1 MEVIR
6 AVYQTGV
13 FIPKGV
19 CVLPEGTEVELT
31 IRTVNLEPSR
41 DTNPDQDAQLLQ
53 ETENRTPDNPLPPK
67 IHSPL
72 K

>member
-19 CVLPEGTEVELT
+19 CVLPEGTEVEMV
-31 IRTVNLEPSR
+31 IRVVGSEPLQ
-41 DTNPDQDAQLLQ
+41 DTNPDQDGKLLQ
-53 ETENRTPDNPLPPK
+53 ETENGTPNNPLPPK
-67 IHSPL
+67 IHNPL

>member
-19 CVLPEGTEVELT
+19 CVLPEGTEVEMV
-31 IRTVNLEPSR
+31 IRVVGLESLQ
-41 DTNPDQDAQLLQ
+41 DTNPDQDGQLLQ
-53 ETENRTPDNPLPPK
+53 ETENRTSDNPLSPK
-67 IHSPL
+67 IHNPL